1 MRNLSFSR
9 GSENLKWGVLFILL
23 GACVLSLSAQGRS
36 LLSGKVLSSDKS
48 VIDFATVYLK
58 GTQYGCTTNEKGL
71 YHLKAPAGKYILTV
85 SAIGFETVEKEVEIL
100 ADGRSKQNVIL
111 KPSVTELDEV
121 VVVSNGVGRIKRSAF
136 NAVAVDTRELQ
147 NSTKNLSEALQK
159 LPGMKLRG
167 TPLVNPYWQY
177 SRNKIEAEEVLMAAY
192 RTNGFPVTIVRPSH
206 TYNGTK
212 PPVSVHGDKGNWQIL
227 KRILEGKPV
236 IIPGDGSSLWTLT
249 HSKDFAKGYVG
260 LMANPH
266 AIGNAFHITT
276 DESMTWNQIYQT
288 IADALGKP
296 LNALH
301 VASDFLAK
309 HSDHYDFRGE
319 LLGDKAATVVF
330 DNSKIKRLVPDF
342 ICNTSMADGLRQAVH
357 YMLSHPESQIPDP
370 EFDSWCDRIAN
381 AINAA
386 DKAFELS

>member
-1 MRNLSFSR
+1 MKALFIGGTGTISTDVVALAQQKGWEITLLNR
-9 GSENLKWGVLFILL
+9 GSKKMPEGLHSIIADINDEEAVAKAIASEHYDVVAQFIGYTAEDVKRDIRLFQNKTRQYIFI
-23 GACVLSLSAQGRS
+23 SSA
-36 LLSGKVLSSDKS
+36 
-48 VIDFATVYLK
+48 
-58 GTQYGCTTNEKGL
+58 
-71 YHLKAPAGKYILTV
+71 
-85 SAIGFETVEKEVEIL
+85 SAYQKPL
-100 ADGRSKQNVIL
+100 ADYRI
-111 KPSVTELDEV
+111 TE
-121 VVVSNGVGRIKRSAF
+121 S
-136 NAVAVDTRELQ
+136 
-147 NSTKNLSEALQK
+147 
-159 LPGMKLRG
+159 

-381 AINAA
+381 AISAA